1 MTSQTLAVIDY
12 GMGNLHSVASA
23 LSHVAPEIEV
33 QVTSEPE
40 VIARADRVVF
50 PGVGAIGE
58 CMKAVRKLG
67 FDHLLRQQV
76 AAGTPVLGV
85 GAGRQALLQR
95 GDERTRVDGI
105 GQRPWQVRFV
115 RRSLTA
121 TAGRAVKVPH
131 MGWNKVRHN
140 GQPSWAGIEQDTR
153 FYCVHSYYVDAAE
166 PEQVAAT
173 CDYGHTCAAALQRNN
188 LFASHFHP
196 EKSHTAC
203 LQSLRN

>member
-76 AAGTPVLGV
+76 AAGKPVLGV
-85 GAGRQALLQR
+85 CVGMQRSEEHTSELQSRGHLVCRLLL
-95 GDERTRVDGI
+95 EKKT
-105 GQRPWQVRFV
+105 
-115 RRSLTA
+115 
-121 TAGRAVKVPH
+121 
-131 MGWNKVRHN
+131 N
-140 GQPSWAGIEQDTR
+140 
-153 FYCVHSYYVDAAE
+153 
-166 PEQVAAT
+166 AAT
-173 CDYGHTCAAALQRNN
+173 KTTTDRRQLLSPAA
-188 LFASHFHP
+188 
-196 EKSHTAC
+196 
-203 LQSLRN
+203 